1 MKEFIYKA
9 SDPTGK
15 VLTGRLRANSERE
28 AISLLRQREYLVID
42 LKEARPSFSKRF
54 SLRRTKISDED
65 YYGFFRE
72 ISILLRSGVP
82 IDRAL
87 RILESSVEKESLKRV
102 IERVSEGL
110 REGKAVNV
118 AFREANFISQ
128 PQVLSMIS
136 AGESIGNLPQAFANI
151 ADFIQFQIQLRRE
164 IKEALTYPIF
174 LVIASFLSLLVI
186 FHVILPKFF
195 GLFGEVSLPIPAKIL
210 MGMGVVFQGKV
221 LLLIGVIIFGIYIL
235 KRMGFLEREITL
247 VKSLIFRLPILRGI
261 LNLLDLAR
269 FSYAMHSM
277 LRGGLDFVDALYLS
291 KNLLYTAELRNFFDS
306 AIYEIR
312 RGTSLKETFSRS
324 DILPEIFKH
333 MIAVGEETASLKEV
347 FYELYLIY
355 NDKFTSRVKGL
366 LALVEPLIITFTG
379 ILVGFIVISL
389 ILTVMSVGVIR
400 L

>member
-291 KNLLYTAELRNFFDS
+291 QNLLYTAELRNFFDS

-355 NDKFTSRVKGL
+355 NDKFTSRVRGL